1 MATTNRT
8 NQRRAEVSDT
18 PQETQRKK
26 QLLREIWSFEKD
38 MELHNQ
44 QLTIDE
50 IVRITKQVRKEMAE
64 ERAQGE
70 QK

>member
-1 MATTNRT
+1 
-8 NQRRAEVSDT
+8 VSDT
-18 PQETQRKK
+18 PEETARKK

-38 MELHNQ
+38 MELHNE

-64 ERAQGE
+64 ERAKGE
-70 QK
+70 QSEQVD